1 MGKITD
7 SKQDRSDL
15 KQLRQKI
22 DDLDDEI
29 LRLLNQR
36 MLFVQE
42 IAALKNK
49 AGKDPLDLNREQAIF
64 RRLAQ
69 ENRGPLAW
77 GALKKIFGEILAASR
92 DIQAYLGT
100 NGTSQGPTPEDAR
113 KDGHISGRSK

>member
-1 MGKITD
+1 LGKITD
-7 SKQDRSDL
+7 NRQDRSDL
-15 KQLRQKI
+15 EQLRQKI

-64 RRLAQ
+64 RRLAH

-92 DIQAYLGT
+92 DIQAYLAT
-100 NGTSQGPTPEDAR
+100 NDQRPHSPD
-113 KDGHISGRSK
+113 IS

>member
-7 SKQDRSDL
+7 SKQNRSDL
-15 KQLRQKI
+15 KRLRQKI

-36 MLFVQE
+36 MLLVQE
-42 IAALKNK
+42 IATLKNK
-49 AGKDPLDLNREQAIF
+49 AGRDPMDLNREQAIF
-64 RRLAQ
+64 RRLAR

-92 DIQAYLGT
+92 DIQSRLVTGE
-100 NGTSQGPTPEDAR
+100 GESP
-113 KDGHISGRSK
+113 

>member
-69 ENRGPLAW
+69 ENKGPLAW

-100 NGTSQGPTPEDAR
+100 NDRQSPRPD
-113 KDGHISGRSK
+113 IS

>member
-69 ENRGPLAW
+69 KNKGPLAW

-92 DIQAYLGT
+92 DIQAHLGM
-100 NGTSQGPTPEDAR
+100 NDRQPP
-113 KDGHISGRSK
+113 KGRES

>member
-7 SKQDRSDL
+7 GKLDRSDL

-69 ENRGPLAW
+69 ANRGPLAW
-77 GALKKIFGEILAASR
+77 GAVKKIFGEILAASR

-100 NGTSQGPTPEDAR
+100 NNRQPP
-113 KDGHISGRSK
+113 KGRAS

>member
-1 MGKITD
+1 MGEITD
-7 SKQDRSDL
+7 SKQDKSDL

-36 MLFVQE
+36 MLLVQE

-69 ENRGPLAW
+69 ENKGPLAW
-77 GALKKIFGEILAASR
+77 GAVKNIFGEILAASR

-100 NGTSQGPTPEDAR
+100 NDQRPHSPD
-113 KDGHISGRSK
+113 IS